1 MLSPVPGA
9 MAMPLRRIADH
20 LVGGSHARELKIMT
34 EGALHEIVA
43 VAVGRCVE
51 VAGAGCISAVGRWRK
66 TAISI
71 CQLNQ
76 SLGGRLLRSLRRS
89 PALPEPAT

>member
-1 MLSPVPGA
+1 
-9 MAMPLRRIADH
+9 
-20 LVGGSHARELKIMT
+20 MT

-66 TAISI
+66 TAISR
-71 CQLNQ
+71 
-76 SLGGRLLRSLRRS
+76 SASSTSHAGGRLLRSLRRS
-89 PALPEPAT
+89 PALPGPAT